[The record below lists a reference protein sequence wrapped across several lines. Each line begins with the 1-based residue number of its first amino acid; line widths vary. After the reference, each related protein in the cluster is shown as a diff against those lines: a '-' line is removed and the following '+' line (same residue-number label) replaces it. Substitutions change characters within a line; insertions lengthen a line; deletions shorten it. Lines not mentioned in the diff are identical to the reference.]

1 MRSVAQGDLRSN
13 SEASGWLLADRDEPQ
28 ELAARGR
35 VFQENP
41 RQLARRRPRMW
52 LAYAAVAHTEV
63 SRLNNHRDAQRL
75 EMLLNAVGDLCG
87 QLLLHLESLG
97 KDLHN
102 FRQFRE
108 TDNASA
114 RDVGNVCLADKRN
127 HVMFAVA
134 VNVDSCEQHH
144 LVVPLNLRECA
155 RQFLRGI
162 HRVANKMLSQCKG
175 YSARCV
181 HKPLAIWILSDVL
194 EEGANVIECCGRLGV
209 KRSVPVHGRRMIG
222 LGPMGDPKS
231 AHHVPGGSAASQ
243 SSIVKKVVIGVAVL
257 VMATVVTAVLFIDAV
272 AARIVSTAGT
282 RVLGVS
288 TTVRSVHLG
297 LLSESST
304 VNGLVVAQPQ
314 GYAGDPMLVVD
325 RIEVKAGLTELLGDV
340 IVIEELVIS
349 GISVDLS
356 ELNGRINLQV
366 VVDHVS
372 SNQGAAP
379 TATTPANSPG
389 TTVTIRELRITGIRV
404 KARLEN
410 ALASGKVLDATIPD
424 IVVKDIGTKTTVDQV
439 AAQLSAQLMDQLI
452 LALAKAQIEGLP
464 TSIASGLQS
473 ASSQISG
480 FLQQGGSAIGDQ
492 LQKVGDA
499 FKSIFDGN
507 GK

>member
-1 MRSVAQGDLRSN
+1 
-13 SEASGWLLADRDEPQ
+13 
-28 ELAARGR
+28 
-35 VFQENP
+35 
-41 RQLARRRPRMW
+41 
-52 LAYAAVAHTEV
+52 
-63 SRLNNHRDAQRL
+63 
-75 EMLLNAVGDLCG
+75 
-87 QLLLHLESLG
+87 
-97 KDLHN
+97 
-102 FRQFRE
+102 
-108 TDNASA
+108 
-114 RDVGNVCLADKRN
+114 
-127 HVMFAVA
+127 
-134 VNVDSCEQHH
+134 
-144 LVVPLNLRECA
+144 
-155 RQFLRGI
+155 
-162 HRVANKMLSQCKG
+162 
-175 YSARCV
+175 
-181 HKPLAIWILSDVL
+181 
-194 EEGANVIECCGRLGV
+194 
-209 KRSVPVHGRRMIG
+209 
-222 LGPMGDPKS
+222 MGDPKS